1 MTAKQI
7 PDSIIDGR
15 EMYDFTGSG
24 LFEGAYSY
32 ETPSWQMANGIMC
45 GLIKSGFSRQEAIN
59 WLHSKAYT
67 HYLDLDI
74 GTVIEKIGYE
84 VGLAAGTARDT
95 SERSSELSPLLQKR
109 LDFFESDADDKYT
122 PANPGYQHRNIAR
135 EELHNEDIEIFR
147 RNKEMSQKKSAL
159 ESTEMQTTINEMA
172 SAIKTYEVIWKKNSD
187 VSKQ

>member
-59 WLHSKAYT
+59 WLHSKQYRYA
-67 HYLDLDI
+67 LDGELENVI
-74 GTVIEKIGYE
+74 GKMGYE
-84 VGLAAGTARDT
+84 VGLAAGTASDA